1 VSAVFEWVV
10 SGGVLVA
17 VGATAVRGAV
27 AAERR
32 AQLRVLAR
40 VRARRGEHAA
50 AVAGIDDPAFA
61 PETIRASVQAMLAT
75 AEGIWRR
82 GSSNP
87 RKSLGNPRNSR
98 REHHGELIQVWAE
111 GWGRQLGV
119 GLRIVGKP
127 QIDILRVINRGSE
140 DEDRAVLRVRLR
152 IHRDPKASLTQEG
165 DGTLLGQRI
174 VVVEERWTLVRRG
187 DRWALASVDG
197 DPIARAVISAPL
209 IASPDED
216 EGRVRQ
222 VALQE
227 LADEEAPHTVDL
239 GELIDRNAAAPQRL
253 RQLAILDDHF
263 APELLEATLRR
274 VVEGWEELTYGS
286 QRPLEKVAAGT
297 AVQALMYGGGGRGRH
312 FIRDAELLSW
322 EALDVST
329 SGTPELRLRVEIKG
343 EISTDGRPTA
353 GGGRRRKHTLIWTL
367 RLFRAAG
374 GDTAWRLVSSSEPS
388 A

>member
-1 VSAVFEWVV
+1 
-10 SGGVLVA
+10 
-17 VGATAVRGAV
+17 
-27 AAERR
+27 
-32 AQLRVLAR
+32 
-40 VRARRGEHAA
+40 
-50 AVAGIDDPAFA
+50 
-61 PETIRASVQAMLAT
+61 MLAT

-312 FIRDAELLSW
+312 FIRDAEL
-322 EALDVST
+322 
-329 SGTPELRLRVEIKG
+329 
-343 EISTDGRPTA
+343 
-353 GGGRRRKHTLIWTL
+353 
-367 RLFRAAG
+367 
-374 GDTAWRLVSSSEPS
+374 
-388 A
+388 